1 MTAVPASAVST
12 EAWQGACRPAAR
24 ELITQGN
31 GEMKPRPVSNAGR
44 HCYFVG
50 IRVEATAPITSAVE
64 RTPFVGLQLG
74 QMLGKGAYGR
84 VYKGYYRGNLIAVK
98 VCSKYLQAVESIGAR
113 ALLLSYAACCTSSL
127 SDQTRLSC
135 GRRGNWP
142 MLQDS
147 RNVATY
153 PLA

>member
-1 MTAVPASAVST
+1 MH
-12 EAWQGACRPAAR
+12 EFRLIACRPAAR

-64 RTPFVGLQLG
+64 RTPFIGLQLG

-84 VYKGYYRGNLIAVK
+84 VYKGYHRGNLIAVK
-98 VCSKYLQAVESIGAR
+98 VCCEMLEGCEQKRAHCPCRCCLLRQHPKHNYIGSAPAR
-113 ALLLSYAACCTSSL
+113 
-127 SDQTRLSC
+127 QI
-135 GRRGNWP
+135 
-142 MLQDS
+142 
-147 RNVATY
+147 
-153 PLA
+153 